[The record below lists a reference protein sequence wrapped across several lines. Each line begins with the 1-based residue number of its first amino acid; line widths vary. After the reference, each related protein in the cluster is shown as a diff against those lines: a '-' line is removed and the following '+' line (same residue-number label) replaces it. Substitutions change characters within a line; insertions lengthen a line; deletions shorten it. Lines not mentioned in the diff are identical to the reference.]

1 MSKRDYYEVLQIA
14 RNASEQEIKRAYRK
28 QAVKYHPDKN
38 AGNKAAEENFKEAAE
53 AYSVLGDAQ
62 KRAQYDRFGHSAVG
76 GQGGINID
84 PSSFSDFG
92 DIFGDFFGFGDLF
105 GSASQRRS
113 SSQRGSHLRYD
124 LRISFNDAVFG
135 LQTKIK
141 VPRMDTCQDCS
152 GSGATRGSSPVVCST
167 CEGHGQVRYQQGFFS
182 ISKTCHHCQGS
193 GKIIKNHCK
202 ECRGSGRVQSERVL
216 EIKIPAGVD
225 NGSKLRISGEGEAG
239 SQGGPSG
246 DLYVVLSVGEH
257 EIFERREQN
266 VYCSIPIGFPQAAL
280 GAKIT
285 VPTLEGK
292 ELILIPEGTQSGSIF
307 RLKGKGIPKVNGRG
321 RGDQYVSVN
330 VITPKKLSPEQRKLL
345 EQLSQISPAENK
357 PLEKKLY
364 DKVKD
369 IFG

>member
-1 MSKRDYYEVLQIA
+1 MSKRDYYEVLEID

-53 AYSVLGDAQ
+53 AYSILGDAQ

-105 GSASQRRS
+105 GSSSQRRS

-124 LRISFNDAVFG
+124 LSISFTAAVFE
-135 LQTKIK
+135 LKTKIK
-141 VPRMDTCQDCS
+141 VPRMDPCQDCS
-152 GSGATRGSSPVVCST
+152 GSGAARGSSPIVCPT

-193 GKIIKNHCK
+193 GKIIKDQCK
-202 ECRGSGRVQSERVL
+202 KCRGSGRVQTERVL
-216 EIKIPAGVD
+216 EIKIPAGID
-225 NGSKLRISGEGEAG
+225 NGQQLRIPGAGEAG

-246 DLYVVLSVGEH
+246 DLLVVLSVGDH
-257 EIFERREQN
+257 EIFERQEQN
-266 VYCSIPIGFPQAAL
+266 VFCSIPIDFPQAAL

-292 ELILIPEGTQSGSIF
+292 EIILIPAGTQSGSTF

-330 VITPKKLSPEQRKLL
+330 VTTPKKLTSEQRKLF
-345 EQLSQISPAENK
+345 EQLSEISPTENK
-357 PLEKKLY
+357 PLEKKMY